1 MNIHIRYYVGCGAR
15 CQVGKLLPWRK
26 LNSGKAARWIKWVEL
41 GFVSQIVLITL
52 SAHSLTHNAAADL
65 FVLAYLFLSQAKP
78 NTMIHHPPPP
88 SSSPHVYAFWSQALS
103 VITLIVTNPPDPVFW
118 RPLGGSSNTSKSSCP
133 FCGLCRCKKA
143 LKRLEGKI
151 LKGQRYHLRRH

>member
-1 MNIHIRYYVGCGAR
+1 MWSKMPSWETAAVEKIKQRQCSAVNKMSWIRLCEPD
-15 CQVGKLLPWRK
+15 C
-26 LNSGKAARWIKWVEL
+26 LNYTV
-41 GFVSQIVLITL
+41 
-52 SAHSLTHNAAADL
+52 SAHSLMHNAAANL

-78 NTMIHHPPPP
+78 NTMIQLPPPP

-133 FCGLCRCKKA
+133 FCGLCHCKKKKKA
-143 LKRLEGKI
+143 SKRLEGNI
-151 LKGQRYHLRRH
+151 LKGQRYHLRRQ